1 MLEEKDL
8 NQRNSEF
15 ELEFCLKRD
24 SYCKAYNEDGLLWD
38 LYHDM
43 HMALFHELF
52 KTDSGKQQIIGD
64 LMYAVKTFFKRRDT
78 YLKAFD
84 KKEFSKEEY
93 DLIKFIIMKIR
104 FYPEPR

>member
-1 MLEEKDL
+1 MLKEKDL

-24 SYCKAYNEDGLLWD
+24 SYCKAYNEDGSLWD
-38 LYHDM
+38 LFHDM
-43 HMALFHELF
+43 HLALFHELF
-52 KTDSGKQQIIGD
+52 KTDFGKQQIISD

-84 KKEFSKEEY
+84 ANEFSTEEY
-93 DLIKFIIMKIR
+93 DFITLIIKEMTWNHN
-104 FYPEPR
+104 